1 MASFTVTPSEL
12 RRTAEVLRESNQKFK
27 TQVGELEN
35 AESNLNTQWEGD
47 DKDVFHNQFMK
58 DKAYMEAF
66 YKEIEKYC
74 ATLEQEAAE
83 YEKAEAANVELVN
96 SRKH

>member
-12 RRTAEVLRESNQKFK
+12 RRTAATLRESNQKFK
-27 TQVGELEN
+27 EQVGMLESE
-35 AESNLNTQWEGD
+35 ESKLNTQWEGD
-47 DKDVFHNQFMK
+47 DKDVFHQNFMN
-58 DKAYMEAF
+58 DKNYMEAF
-66 YKEIEKYC
+66 YREIEKYC

-83 YEKAEAANVELVN
+83 YEKAEAANVEIAS